1 MIYQPGNKVKIQ
13 NLKQNAA
20 KFSKPGIGLTS
31 EMVDLS
37 NKIATIVN
45 AKYDDGIEEFVYYI
59 DLDHTKYTW
68 VAQYF
73 YPPMVLKRKQIC

>member
-13 NLKQNAA
+13 NLKQNRE
-20 KFSKPGIGLTS
+20 KFSKPGVGLAP

-37 NKIATIVN
+37 NKIATIRD
-45 AKYDDGIEEFVYYI
+45 AEYDDDIEEFIYKI
-59 DLDHTKYTW
+59 DLDRTTYTW

-73 YPPMVLKRKQIC
+73 YPPMVLKRKPI

>member
-1 MIYQPGNKVKIQ
+1 MIYQPGNKIKIQ
-13 NLKQNAA
+13 NLKQDIE

-45 AKYDDGIEEFVYYI
+45 AKYDDDIEEVVYNI
-59 DLDHTKYTW
+59 DLDRTTYTW

-73 YPPMVLKRKQIC
+73 YPHIILKRKQIC

>member
-13 NLKQNAA
+13 NLKQNR
-20 KFSKPGIGLTS
+20 KRFSRPGIGLTS

-37 NKIATIVN
+37 NKIATIVYAN
-45 AKYDDGIEEFVYYI
+45 YDDDIEEFICKI
-59 DLDHTKYTW
+59 DIDPIKYTW

-73 YPPMVLKRKQIC
+73 YPPMILKRKSI

>member
-13 NLKQNAA
+13 NLKQDAK

-37 NKIATIVN
+37 NKIATIVE
-45 AKYDDGIEEFVYYI
+45 AKYDDDIEEVIYKI
-59 DLDHTKYTW
+59 DLDRITFTW

-73 YPPMVLKRKQIC
+73 YPPIRLKRKPI

>member
-1 MIYQPGNKVKIQ
+1 MIYQPVNKVKIQ
-13 NLKQNAA
+13 NLKQNGA

-45 AKYDDGIEEFVYYI
+45 AEYDDDIKEFVYDI
-59 DLDHTKYTW
+59 NLDRTKYTW

-73 YPPMVLKRKQIC
+73 YPPMVLKRKSI

>member
-1 MIYQPGNKVKIQ
+1 MTYRPGNKVKIQ
-13 NLKQNAA
+13 NLKQDRER
-20 KFSKPGIGLTS
+20 FSKPGIGLTS

-45 AKYDDGIEEFVYYI
+45 AEYDHVIGEHIYYI
-59 DLDHTKYTW
+59 DLDRATFTW

-73 YPPMVLKRKQIC
+73 YSSPRILKRKPI

>member
-13 NLKQNAA
+13 NLKQNRER
-20 KFSKPGIGLTS
+20 FSKPGVGLTS

-37 NKIATIVN
+37 NKIATIVK
-45 AKYDDGIEEFVYYI
+45 AKYDNDIEEVVYRI
-59 DLDHTKYTW
+59 DLDRTTYTW

-73 YPPMVLKRKQIC
+73 YPPMTLKRKLI

>member
-13 NLKQNAA
+13 NLKQNAK
-20 KFSKPGIGLTS
+20 KFNKPGVGLTS

-45 AKYDDGIEEFVYYI
+45 AKYDDDIKEFVYAI
-59 DLDHTKYTW
+59 NLDHTRYTW

-73 YPPMVLKRKQIC
+73 YPPMVLKRKPI

>member
-13 NLKQNAA
+13 NLKQDIE
-20 KFSKPGIGLTS
+20 KFNKPGIGLTS

-37 NKIATIVN
+37 NKIATIVD
-45 AKYDDGIEEFVYYI
+45 AEYDYDIEEFVYNI
-59 DLDHTKYTW
+59 DLDRTKYSW

-73 YPPMVLKRKQIC
+73 YPPMILKRKPL

>member
-13 NLKQNAA
+13 SLKQNAE
-20 KFSKPGIGLTS
+20 KFSKPGIGLAS

-45 AKYDDGIEEFVYYI
+45 AKYDDDIEEFIYKI
-59 DLDHTKYTW
+59 DLDRTTYTW

-73 YPPMVLKRKQIC
+73 YPTIILKRKPI

>member
-13 NLKQNAA
+13 NLKQDRER
-20 KFSKPGIGLTS
+20 FSKPGIGLTS

-37 NKIATIVN
+37 NKIATIVD
-45 AKYDDGIEEFVYYI
+45 AEYDDDIEEFIYKI
-59 DLDHTKYTW
+59 DIDPIKYAW

-73 YPPMVLKRKQIC
+73 YPPMILKRKPI

>member
-1 MIYQPGNKVKIQ
+1 MIYKPGNKVKIQ
-13 NLKQNAA
+13 NLKQDRER
-20 KFSKPGIGLTS
+20 FSKPGIGLTS

-45 AKYDDGIEEFVYYI
+45 AKYDNDIEEVVYHI
-59 DLDHTKYTW
+59 DLDTTKYTW

-73 YPPMVLKRKQIC
+73 YPPMILKRKPI

>member
-13 NLKQNAA
+13 NLKQDRER
-20 KFSKPGIGLTS
+20 FSKPGVGLTS

-37 NKIATIVN
+37 NKIATIVD
-45 AKYDDGIEEFVYYI
+45 AEYDDDIEEFVYKI
-59 DLDHTKYTW
+59 DIDPIKYTW

-73 YPPMVLKRKQIC
+73 YPPMVLKRKSI

>member
-13 NLKQNAA
+13 NLKQDAA

-31 EMVDLS
+31 EMVYLS

-45 AKYDDGIEEFVYYI
+45 AKYDDDIEEVVYKI
-59 DLDHTKYTW
+59 DLDRTTFTW

-73 YPPMVLKRKQIC
+73 YPPIILKRKPI

>member
-13 NLKQNAA
+13 NLKQDAA
-20 KFSKPGIGLTS
+20 KFSKPGVGLTS

-45 AKYDDGIEEFVYYI
+45 AKYDDDIKEFVYYI
-59 DLDHTKYTW
+59 NLDRTKYTW

-73 YPPMVLKRKQIC
+73 YPPTILKRKQIC

>member
-13 NLKQNAA
+13 NLKQDRER
-20 KFSKPGIGLTS
+20 FSKPGVGLTS

-37 NKIATIVN
+37 NKIATIRD
-45 AKYDDGIEEFVYYI
+45 AEYDDDIEEFIYKI
-59 DLDHTKYTW
+59 DLDRTTYTW

-73 YPPMVLKRKQIC
+73 YPPIVLKRKSI

>member
-13 NLKQNAA
+13 NLKQDAA
-20 KFSKPGIGLTS
+20 KFNKPGISLTF

-37 NKIATIVN
+37 NKIATIVD
-45 AKYDDGIEEFVYYI
+45 AEYDDYIKEFVYKI
-59 DLDHTKYTW
+59 DIDPIKYTW

-73 YPPMVLKRKQIC
+73 YPPIVLKRKLI

>member
-13 NLKQNAA
+13 NLKQNRA
-20 KFSKPGIGLTS
+20 KFSKPGVGLTS

-37 NKIATIVN
+37 NKIATIVD
-45 AKYDDGIEEFVYYI
+45 AEYDDDIEEFVYKI
-59 DLDHTKYTW
+59 DIDPIKYTW

-73 YPPMVLKRKQIC
+73 YPPIVLKRKPI

>member
-13 NLKQNAA
+13 NLKQDVE
-20 KFSKPGIGLTS
+20 KFYKPGIGLTS

-45 AKYDDGIEEFVYYI
+45 AKYDDDIEEFVYDI
-59 DLDHTKYTW
+59 NLGRTKYTW

-73 YPPMVLKRKQIC
+73 YPHMVIKRKPI

>member
-13 NLKQNAA
+13 NLKQNRER
-20 KFSKPGIGLTS
+20 FSKPGVGLTS

-37 NKIATIVN
+37 NKIATIVD
-45 AKYDDGIEEFVYYI
+45 AEYDDDIGEHIYCI
-59 DLDHTKYTW
+59 DLDRTKYTW

-73 YPPMVLKRKQIC
+73 YPPIVLKRKSI

>member
-13 NLKQNAA
+13 NLKQDAE
-20 KFSKPGIGLTS
+20 KFSKPGVGLAS

-37 NKIATIVN
+37 NKIATIRD
-45 AKYDDGIEEFVYYI
+45 AEYDDDIEEFIYKI
-59 DLDHTKYTW
+59 DLDRTTYTW

-73 YPPMVLKRKQIC
+73 YPPIVLKRKPI

>member
-13 NLKQNAA
+13 NLKQDRER
-20 KFSKPGIGLTS
+20 FSKPGVGLTS

-45 AKYDDGIEEFVYYI
+45 ANYDDDIKEFVYRI
-59 DLDHTKYTW
+59 DLDRTTFTW

-73 YPPMVLKRKQIC
+73 YPPMILKRKPI

>member
-13 NLKQNAA
+13 NLKQNAE
-20 KFSKPGIGLTS
+20 KFNKPGVGLTS

-45 AKYDDGIEEFVYYI
+45 AEYDDDIEEFIYKI
-59 DLDHTKYTW
+59 DLDRATFTW

-73 YPPMVLKRKQIC
+73 YPPIVLKRKPI

>member
-13 NLKQNAA
+13 NLKQDRER
-20 KFSKPGIGLTS
+20 FSKPGIGLTS

-37 NKIATIVN
+37 NKIATIRE
-45 AKYDDGIEEFVYYI
+45 AEYDNDIGEHLYRI
-59 DLDHTKYTW
+59 DLDHTRYTW

-73 YPPMVLKRKQIC
+73 YPPMVLKRKPI

>member
-13 NLKQNAA
+13 NLKQNTK
-20 KFSKPGIGLTS
+20 KFNKPGIGLTS

-37 NKIATIVN
+37 NKIATIAY
-45 AKYDDGIEEFVYYI
+45 AKYDDDIEEVVYYI
-59 DLDHTKYTW
+59 DLDRTKYTW

-73 YPPMVLKRKQIC
+73 YPPMVLKRKSI